1 MDGSDRL
8 KNRGTEPSVW
18 ETVQMSFVSTA
29 RMVSY
34 IWNKGGT
41 SFRLRACLKVVSI
54 AWNLRGHLKLVRV
67 IALPHALE
75 LARRHHRLAYRYLNP
90 YLALGFCQKT
100 RLNALTNHYAYLQGR
115 VNDAFL
121 VKVYDDSPAVWQE
134 SLEGCLFTI
143 QLSFPKEHDCEGDL
157 RLDFKSRSV
166 PLYAMTFTITPG
178 HFVGTDQEQVLLIT
192 AIQGTSKKID
202 LIKEATK
209 ICNDTSPPH
218 LLLAAA
224 QGIALSLDISAIA
237 GVSAGQQISR
247 EDGDQSGF
255 VFDYD
260 GFWMSFTGEQTRK
273 DFYEAKV
280 PFPEKPLELLQANR
294 RARAVRRRA
303 LRGRVTQSVCRCF
316 NRNFLVRATEDI
328 SINNTCR
335 GTA

>member
-1 MDGSDRL
+1 MDGDRL
-8 KNRGTEPSVW
+8 ENRGTERSIW
-18 ETVQMSFVSTA
+18 EVSRMSFVSTA
-29 RMVSY
+29 RMISY

-54 AWNLRGHLKLVRV
+54 IWNLRAHLKLLHV
-67 IALPHALE
+67 IALPHTLV

-90 YLALGFCQKT
+90 YLALGFCQRT
-100 RLNALTNHYAYLQGR
+100 RLNALTSHYAYLQGR

-121 VKVYDDSPAVWQE
+121 MQVYDESPAVWHE
-134 SLEGCLFTI
+134 SLEGRSFTI

-157 RLDFKSRSV
+157 RLDFKSGSV

-178 HFVGTDQEQVLLIT
+178 RFVGADEEQVLLIT
-192 AIQGTSKKID
+192 AIQGQSKKID

-224 QGIALSLDISAIA
+224 QGIALSLDITAIA

-247 EDGDQSGF
+247 EDGHESGF

-260 GFWMSFTGEQTRK
+260 GFWKSFMGDQTQK
-273 DFYEAKV
+273 DFYQAKV
-280 PFPEKPLELLQANR
+280 PFPEKPLELLRANR
-294 RARAVRRRA
+294 RARAIRRRR
-303 LRGRVTQSVCRCF
+303 LRGRVTQSVCSCF
-316 NRNFLVRATEDI
+316 NRNFLARATEDL
-328 SINNTCR
+328 SVTDTCR
-335 GTA
+335 GAA